1 MIVKVN
7 LNDYVKFKLTD
18 RGKDIYFHQYDDL
31 NEYLKQKTGQKLFS
45 QQMPEVDNDGYTKM
59 QLWAFIELYGK
70 HIGMT
75 NPNVIEPL
83 NLYFEA
89 SEVDIE

>member
-7 LNDYVKFKLTD
+7 LNDYVNFKLTD

-31 NEYLKQKTGQKLFS
+31 NEYLKQKTGQKPFS

-75 NPNVIEPL
+75 KPNVIEPL

-89 SEVDIE
+89 SEGKIE